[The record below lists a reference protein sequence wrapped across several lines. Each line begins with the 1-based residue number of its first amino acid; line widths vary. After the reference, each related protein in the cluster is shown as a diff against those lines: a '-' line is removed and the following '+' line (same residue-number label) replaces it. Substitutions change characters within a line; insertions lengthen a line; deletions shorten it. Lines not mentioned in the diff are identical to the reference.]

1 MALFT
6 EPLTWLSAFQVAA
19 SREMDSVSEVRHWS
33 VNRMQKLTKPAG
45 TAAAA
50 PPEGMKRAWAAVLR
64 LAGITPSK
72 PLAAELKVP
81 TANSAKATLGKVCI
95 ICPQLESNFGRGSL
109 SLA

>member
-6 EPLTWLSAFQVAA
+6 ESLTWLSAFQVGA

-45 TAAAA
+45 IAAA

-72 PLAAELKVP
+72 PLAAELRPP
-81 TANSAKATLGKVCI
+81 TANSAKAILGKICI
-95 ICPQLESNFGRGSL
+95 ICPQLGGNIGRRSL